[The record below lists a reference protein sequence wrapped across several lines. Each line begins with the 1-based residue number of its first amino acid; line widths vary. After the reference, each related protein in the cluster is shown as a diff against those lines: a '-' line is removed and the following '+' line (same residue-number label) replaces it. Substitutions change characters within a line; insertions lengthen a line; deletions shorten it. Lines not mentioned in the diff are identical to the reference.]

1 MANISAISFHA
12 RKGFVAAG
20 VSTKLSHVQELAAAA
35 LGHNTL
41 ASYQVAS
48 EDVALAGATHVVL
61 DPLLLEER
69 AAKLGLSVPVTQL
82 VDVVSAAVKTAF
94 PAVRLHQ
101 SVEDF
106 GDVLHAE
113 LEIEAETDDNVA
125 SEMASC
131 NHAGVSEVYMPVDP
145 TEFTELAQV
154 GRVYA
159 AKTKGMIT
167 MHIDPERPYSGHQ
180 IRVDAVLSMERLGRR
195 CFDAPSVEITFATV
209 LGDEPEA
216 VSLAQTLADF
226 TGLDIATA
234 EALTEVDPNTE
245 SSEDG
250 LAYNYIYNCKDHLQ
264 PDAEA
269 AVQARY
275 PDLVVMVSAWVVDN
289 ASAL

>member
-12 RKGFVAAG
+12 RKGFISAG

-41 ASYQVAS
+41 ASYQAAN
-48 EDVALAGATHVVL
+48 EDVALAGAAHVVL

-69 AAKLGLSVPVTQL
+69 AATLGQSVAVTQL

-94 PAVRLHQ
+94 PSIRLHQ

-106 GDVLHAE
+106 ADVLQAE
-113 LEIEAETDDNVA
+113 LEVEAETDDNVA

-131 NHAGVSEVYMPVDP
+131 NHDGVSEVYMPIDL

-154 GRVYA
+154 GHVYI

-195 CFDAPSVEITFATV
+195 CFGDPSIEITFATI
-209 LGDEPEA
+209 LGNEPEA
-216 VSLAQTLADF
+216 VSLNQALADY

-234 EALTEVDPNTE
+234 EALTEVDPVAE

-250 LAYNYIYNCKDHLQ
+250 MAYNYIYYCKDHLQ
-264 PDAEA
+264 SDAEA
-269 AVQARY
+269 AVRARY
-275 PDLVVMVSAWVVDN
+275 PDLVVMVPAWVVDN

>member
-12 RKGFVAAG
+12 RQGFAAAG
-20 VSTKLSHVQELAAAA
+20 FSTKLSHVQELAAAA

-41 ASYQVAS
+41 ASYQAAGEDAALAVAS
-48 EDVALAGATHVVL
+48 HVVL
-61 DPLLLEER
+61 EPFLLEDR
-69 AAKLGLSVPVTQL
+69 AAKLSQSVPVRQL
-82 VDVVSAAVKTAF
+82 VDIIGAAVKIAF
-94 PAVRLHQ
+94 PAVHLHQ

-106 GDVLHAE
+106 GDVLQAE
-113 LEIEAETDDNVA
+113 LEVEVETDDNVA

-131 NHAGVSEVYMPVDP
+131 NHDGVSDVYMPVDP

-154 GRVYA
+154 GQVYA

-167 MHIDPERPYSGHQ
+167 MHADPERPYSGHL
-180 IRVDAVLSMERLGRR
+180 IRVEAVLSMERLGRR
-195 CFDAPSVEITFATV
+195 CFDNASVEITFASV
-209 LGDEPEA
+209 LGDEPEV
-216 VSLAQTLADF
+216 VSLVQALADF

-234 EALTEVDPNTE
+234 EALTEVDPVAE

-250 LAYNYIYNCKDHLQ
+250 QVYNYIYYCKDHLQ

-269 AVQARY
+269 AVLARY
-275 PDLVVMVSAWVVDN
+275 PDLVVMVPAWVVDN

>member
-12 RKGFVAAG
+12 RKGFTAAG
-20 VSTKLSHVQELAAAA
+20 VSAKLSHVQELAAAA

-41 ASYQVAS
+41 ASYQAAN
-48 EDVALAGATHVVL
+48 EDVALAAAFHVVL
-61 DPLLLEER
+61 DPQLLEER
-69 AAKLGLSVPVTQL
+69 AIKLGLSVPVTQL

-106 GDVLHAE
+106 GDVLQAE
-113 LEIEAETDDNVA
+113 LEVEAETDDNVA

-131 NHAGVSEVYMPVDP
+131 NHDGVSEVYMPIDP
-145 TEFTELAQV
+145 SEFTELAQV
-154 GRVYA
+154 GRVYS

-180 IRVDAVLSMERLGRR
+180 IRVDAALSMERLGRR
-195 CFDAPSVEITFATV
+195 CFDAPSVEIIFASV
-209 LGDEPEA
+209 LGDEPEP
-216 VSLAQTLADF
+216 VSLAQSLSDF

-234 EALTEVDPNTE
+234 EALTEVDPVVE

-250 LAYNYIYNCKDHLQ
+250 MVYNYIYYCKDHLQ

-275 PDLVVMVSAWVVDN
+275 PDLVVMVPAWVVDN
-289 ASAL
+289 ASAQ